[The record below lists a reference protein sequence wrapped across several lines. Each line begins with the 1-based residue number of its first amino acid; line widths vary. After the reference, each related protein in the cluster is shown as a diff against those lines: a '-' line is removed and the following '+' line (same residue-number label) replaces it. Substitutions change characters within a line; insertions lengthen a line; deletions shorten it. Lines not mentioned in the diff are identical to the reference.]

1 MARSRPQL
9 RPLLAVLGLF
19 VAFPVGATTL
29 ALRSETTVQ
38 PGVVLREYRAS
49 SPATDVWVLVV
60 DLCADG
66 VYLDS
71 TRHSDGTQST
81 GSWGADVEATAAI
94 NGDFYKTSPLR
105 VYGDAVGAGV
115 RWPLDQTGLDPDY
128 ADEWYWEHAGWIA
141 FGQDR
146 LTFSHTGWV
155 KERAAELGVAEGWE
169 NGDLQPDP
177 PDGTIALVS
186 GFPELV
192 VEGTVMTCADP
203 EDSSC
208 FPDRSDMRDRNP
220 RSAMGFT
227 EDHSTLF
234 FVVADGRTSDDAGLY
249 GSELA
254 DIMGQL
260 GAWEA
265 FNLDG
270 GGSSQLWVD
279 GDYVN
284 DIDGNNSGGGTRS
297 VANHWGVFA
306 GGRDWLPARPGH
318 CETAP
323 VCGTV
328 GAGGGTID
336 DADTCFQTFGPREYW
351 RQASDG
357 NGGHLWWTNA
367 WENTYPDNWAWW
379 RTEMAEAGSY
389 LVETYVEPDYSVFDD
404 VEYIVVAAGTTT
416 SVRIDPGGVEGWVP
430 LGTFDFAAG
439 SDQWI
444 AVYDDQLTDP
454 GSNQHIAADAVRLTR
469 VGPWCG
475 DGACDP
481 DERCVCADCPPPTE
495 ELPDNGVD
503 DDCDGAVDETGEDT
517 GTSADSGT
525 AGEQGDSDTPDSAN
539 GPGATRR
546 AAAHPCGC
554 GAGDGVNGWT
564 VAMAGAL
571 WVGRRSRAPRG
582 RPSA

>member
-1 MARSRPQL
+1 
-9 RPLLAVLGLF
+9 
-19 VAFPVGATTL
+19 
-29 ALRSETTVQ
+29 
-38 PGVVLREYRAS
+38 
-49 SPATDVWVLVV
+49 
-60 DLCADG
+60 
-66 VYLDS
+66 
-71 TRHSDGTQST
+71 
-81 GSWGADVEATAAI
+81 
-94 NGDFYKTSPLR
+94 
-105 VYGDAVGAGV
+105 
-115 RWPLDQTGLDPDY
+115 
-128 ADEWYWEHAGWIA
+128 
-141 FGQDR
+141 
-146 LTFSHTGWV
+146 
-155 KERAAELGVAEGWE
+155 
-169 NGDLQPDP
+169 
-177 PDGTIALVS
+177 
-186 GFPELV
+186 
-192 VEGTVMTCADP
+192 
-203 EDSSC
+203 
-208 FPDRSDMRDRNP
+208 
-220 RSAMGFT
+220 
-227 EDHSTLF
+227 
-234 FVVADGRTSDDAGLY
+234 
-249 GSELA
+249 
-254 DIMGQL
+254 
-260 GAWEA
+260 
-265 FNLDG
+265 
-270 GGSSQLWVD
+270 
-279 GDYVN
+279 
-284 DIDGNNSGGGTRS
+284 
-297 VANHWGVFA
+297 
-306 GGRDWLPARPGH
+306 
-318 CETAP
+318 
-323 VCGTV
+323 
-328 GAGGGTID
+328 
-336 DADTCFQTFGPREYW
+336 
-351 RQASDG
+351 
-357 NGGHLWWTNA
+357 
-367 WENTYPDNWAWW
+367 
-379 RTEMAEAGSY
+379 MAEAGSY